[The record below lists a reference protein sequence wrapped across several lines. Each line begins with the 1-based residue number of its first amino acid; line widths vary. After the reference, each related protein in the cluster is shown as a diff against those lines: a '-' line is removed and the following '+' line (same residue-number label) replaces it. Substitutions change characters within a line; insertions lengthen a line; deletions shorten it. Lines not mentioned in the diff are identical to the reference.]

1 MRILLVEDE
10 LNLLHLITTLLTRA
24 GFAVDTAIDG
34 ERGSFLAR
42 SNNYD
47 LIITDFMMPRLDGYN
62 LIKEVRSDGVSS
74 PILMLSVRQ
83 STEDKISIL
92 NIGAD
97 DYLPKPFASDE
108 LLARVHAL
116 LRRPAVLR
124 AGTISFDNLTLDPQ
138 LYRVKRGDRDIRLTN
153 KEFSLLHYLLLN
165 AGKMIS
171 RDSLLEHVWGG
182 EIDPFSNTVETH
194 ILRLR
199 RKLEGKGRKLIHNVA
214 GRGYTLDLRP

>member
-10 LNLLHLITTLLTRA
+10 PNLSRLITSLLTRA
-24 GFAVDTAIDG
+24 GFAVDAADDG

-42 SNNYD
+42 TNNYD
-47 LIITDFMMPRLDGYN
+47 LVITDYIMPRLDGYN
-62 LIKEVRSDGVSS
+62 LIKEIRHDGIAT

-83 STEDKISIL
+83 STEDKVSVL

-97 DYLPKPFASDE
+97 DYLPKPFAGEE
-108 LLARVHAL
+108 LVARVNAL
-116 LRRPAVLR
+116 LRRPTNLR
-124 AGTISFDNLTLDPQ
+124 SGILTFQDLSLDPQ
-138 LYRVKRGDRDIRLTN
+138 LYRVKRGTKEIRLTN

-165 AGKMIS
+165 SGKMIS
-171 RDSLLEHVWGG
+171 RDNLLEHVWGG

-199 RKLEGKGRKLIHNVA
+199 RKLEGKGKKLIHNVA